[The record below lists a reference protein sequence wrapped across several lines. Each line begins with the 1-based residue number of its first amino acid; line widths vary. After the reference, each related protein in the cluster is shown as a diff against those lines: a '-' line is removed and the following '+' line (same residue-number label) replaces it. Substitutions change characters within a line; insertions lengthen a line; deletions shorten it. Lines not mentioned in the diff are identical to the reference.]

1 MEMKQL
7 WILLK
12 LSNLAKLFDHREMW
26 SYVTSLKSLA
36 WAVVKEQSPAL
47 VSLSPL
53 ATIAALETS
62 GVFRHETFPEGYI
75 HSEGRAE
82 QPRVLPKCG
91 GPVHKV
97 NIVLHPQLS
106 IN

>member
-26 SYVTSLKSLA
+26 CYVTSLKSLA

-75 HSEGRAE
+75 A
-82 QPRVLPKCG
+82 RV
-91 GPVHKV
+91 
-97 NIVLHPQLS
+97 VLSNQGFYPSAVDQF
-106 IN
+106 IR

>member
-47 VSLSPL
+47 VSLSPF
-53 ATIAALETS
+53 AFIAALETS
-62 GVFRHETFPEGYI
+62 GVFRYETFPEGYI
-75 HSEGRAE
+75 A
-82 QPRVLPKCG
+82 RV
-91 GPVHKV
+91 V
-97 NIVLHPQLS
+97 LS
-106 IN
+106 IQVRWTSSQGKHCITPST